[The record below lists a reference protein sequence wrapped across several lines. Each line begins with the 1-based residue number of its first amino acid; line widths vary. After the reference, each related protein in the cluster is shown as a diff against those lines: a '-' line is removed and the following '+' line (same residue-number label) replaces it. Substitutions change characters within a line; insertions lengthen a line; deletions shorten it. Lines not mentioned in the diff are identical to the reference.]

1 MTAMAIKQNWFLLVT
16 VLALILGLTA
26 SPYFYLAGALVGLVL
41 ATNWTYRA
49 LRMKEFGS
57 DSLAVLAILA
67 ALLTNEW
74 LAAAIIALM
83 LASGR
88 ALEDW
93 ATGKSNRELKS
104 LLDRAPKNARRISGD
119 GKSENIDISEIR
131 LGDSIR
137 VLSGEVIPIDGKL
150 TTLGV
155 LDESALTGEPY
166 PVTREIG
173 DEVSSG
179 VVNSGHTLELI
190 ANSTAEHSTYSNLIR
205 LVRQSSAESAESVRL
220 ANRWAVWFIPFTIA
234 LALAVLVIGQNQ
246 AAAVAVL
253 IAATPCPLILAIP
266 VAIISGMSKS
276 STRGALIKGG
286 KFLELL
292 AKTRVVMLDKTGTL
306 THGGAVVTAFET
318 APGID
323 ANEVALLAAAL
334 EQHSPHPVARAIMDY
349 AEVLDIELVQAAQIE
364 ETHGHG
370 ITGMVL
376 GRKISAGQPELPL
389 PNWCSIQSALLVE
402 VKIDGQPAGI
412 FGLDDPLREDAIE
425 TIENLRRLGVEKIVL
440 VSGDRQDT
448 ANQVGREIGAD
459 EIFAKCTPESK
470 LEIVKKEMAS
480 RSGAV
485 VLVGDGINDAPALAA
500 ASVGVAMGARGAT
513 AASEAADVVIIE
525 DSIKHLAS
533 AIDISKA
540 AFKKANQ
547 SAGVGMALAVA
558 AMIGA
563 AFGLFN
569 ATQSAILQ
577 EVIDA
582 SAILWALTPLALK
595 LEKHGKRTHTSRN

>member
-1 MTAMAIKQNWFLLVT
+1 MRAGMVKRNWFLLVT
-16 VLALILGLTA
+16 IGALALGFTV
-26 SPYFYLAGALVGLVL
+26 SSYFYLAGAAVGLL
-41 ATNWTYRA
+41 LSLTWTYRA
-49 LRMKEFGS
+49 LKLKEFGS
-57 DSLAVLAILA
+57 DSLAALAIIAA
-67 ALLTNEW
+67 ALTSEW
-74 LAAAIIALM
+74 LASAIIALM

-104 LLDRAPKNARRISGD
+104 LLERAPKNAHRLDSD
-119 GKSENIDISEIR
+119 GSVHDIDIQKIAI
-131 LGDSIR
+131 GDRIR
-137 VLSGEVIPIDGKL
+137 VLSGEVIPIDGKML
-150 TTLGV
+150 TLGV

-166 PVTREIG
+166 PVAHEIG

-179 VVNSGHTLELI
+179 VVNVGHTLELT
-190 ANSTAEHSTYSNLIR
+190 ATSTAEQSTYSNLIR
-205 LVRQSSAESAESVRL
+205 LVKQASAESADSVRL

-234 LALAVLVIGQNQ
+234 LALAVLFIGQNQ

-276 STRGALIKGG
+276 SARGALIKGG
-286 KFLELL
+286 KYLELL
-292 AKTRVVMLDKTGTL
+292 AKAKTVMLDKTGTL
-306 THGGAVVTAFET
+306 THGGAVVTHFES
-318 APGID
+318 APGSN
-323 ANEVALLAAAL
+323 ASELALLAASL
-334 EQHSPHPVARAIMDY
+334 EQHSPHPVARAIVDY
-349 AEVLDIELVQAAQIE
+349 AEFLDVALAEAKDVD
-364 ETHGHG
+364 ETHGHE
-370 ITGMVL
+370 ITGTVL
-376 GRKISAGQPELPL
+376 GKRISAGQPELPL
-389 PNWCSIQSALLVE
+389 PAWSKAESALLVAIKVDGE
-402 VKIDGQPAGI
+402 VQAIV
-412 FGLDDPLREDAIE
+412 GLDDPLRDDAIE
-425 TIENLRRLGVEKIVL
+425 TIQNLRKLGVEKIIL
-440 VSGDRQDT
+440 VSGDREET
-448 ANQVGREIGAD
+448 ANQVGLEIGAD
-459 EIFAKCTPESK
+459 DIYARCTPESK
-470 LEIVKKEMAS
+470 LEFVRKERELTKGS
-480 RSGAV
+480 V
-485 VLVGDGINDAPALAA
+485 LLVGDGINDAPALAA
-500 ASVGVAMGARGAT
+500 ASVGIAMGARGAT

-540 AFKKANQ
+540 AFRKATQ

-595 LEKHGKRTHTSRN
+595 LKKENH